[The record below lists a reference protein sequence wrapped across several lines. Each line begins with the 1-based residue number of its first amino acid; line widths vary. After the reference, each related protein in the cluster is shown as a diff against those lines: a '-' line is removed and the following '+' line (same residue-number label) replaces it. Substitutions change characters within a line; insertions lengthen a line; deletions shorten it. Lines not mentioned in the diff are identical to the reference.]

1 MSRQATPSETVLGI
15 LRAARVVPV
24 LRGETPEEV
33 LDTAGILQTEGF
45 TTLEITFTVPDAP
58 QLIRTLAATTGVT
71 VGAGTITSATMLDV
85 ALEAGATFFVSPGLD
100 EVLLAAATALGIP
113 YLPGTLTP
121 SDIMRA
127 SARGA
132 SVLKLFPGS
141 LGGPNYLKAMRDPF
155 SRPALRADRWGE
167 PHQPRRLGRRRGRRG
182 GDGFEPHPRRRRF
195 RPRTRPRG
203 PNVGRRAR
211 VAGLSASGSARK
223 QNDVDGQAC
232 GPRSR
237 TIFRASSGSICT
249 IISGSILTWPGRSK
263 PATALRACQPDSEL
277 SRPSSAH

>member
-155 SRPALRADRWGE
+155 PDLHFVPTGGVNLTNLDAWVAAGAVAVGMGSNLIRGDADSVRE
-167 PHQPRRLGRRRGRRG
+167 
-182 GDGFEPHPRRRRF
+182 
-195 RPRTRPRG
+195 
-203 PNVGRRAR
+203 RAR
-211 VAGLSASGSARK
+211 EV
-223 QNDVDGQAC
+223 
-232 GPRSR
+232 R
-237 TIFRASSGSICT
+237 TLAD
-249 IISGSILTWPGRSK
+249 
-263 PATALRACQPDSEL
+263 ALEWQD
-277 SRPSSAH
+277 